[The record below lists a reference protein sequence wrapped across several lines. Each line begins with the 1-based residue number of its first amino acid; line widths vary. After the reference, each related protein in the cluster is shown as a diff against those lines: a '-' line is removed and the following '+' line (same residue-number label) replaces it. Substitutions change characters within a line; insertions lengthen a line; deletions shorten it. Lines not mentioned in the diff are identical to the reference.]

1 MAQGCTTRQA
11 ELILYAELTAKR
23 QSSHRP
29 VFTDIFVTYDSY
41 RDPSLLL
48 RMTSGRREG
57 KHVTQSNIYR
67 LSSIFYL
74 LTHAPILRRLR
85 RHLPADAVILN
96 AVKNLVA
103 CSK

>member
-23 QSSHRP
+23 QSSHRL
-29 VFTDIFVTYDSY
+29 VFTDIFVTYDFY

-67 LSSIFYL
+67 LSSILIASHTRWDFNIHRLFTAYGQPDNKK
-74 LTHAPILRRLR
+74 APLC
-85 RHLPADAVILN
+85 AD
-96 AVKNLVA
+96 
-103 CSK
+103 